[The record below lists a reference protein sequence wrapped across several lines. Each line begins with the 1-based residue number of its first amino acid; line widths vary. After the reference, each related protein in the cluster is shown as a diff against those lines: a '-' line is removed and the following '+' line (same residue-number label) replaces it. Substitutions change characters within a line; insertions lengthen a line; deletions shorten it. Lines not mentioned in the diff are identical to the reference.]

1 MSCAIL
7 GARDRAGN
15 RTAVVTVLMKLA
27 LLGEEDSENK
37 QRVCQ
42 VPISIMKKLKQRR
55 KYEGSRVQFYI
66 RWLEKAS
73 LKDDIEAMIA

>member
-15 RTAVVTVLMKLA
+15 RTAVVTVLLKLT

-37 QRVCQ
+37 QTK
-42 VPISIMKKLKQRR
+42 SMS
-55 KYEGSRVQFYI
+55 G
-66 RWLEKAS
+66 AN
-73 LKDDIEAMIA
+73 